1 MSFSILVSSG
11 HMPGSGIAGLHG
23 GFIPSILRNL
33 CIIFHSGYI
42 NLHSHKQCKSI
53 PPFSISSPA
62 FIVCRLFDEGHFDW
76 CEVISHCS
84 FDLPFSNNERC

>member
-42 NLHSHKQCKSI
+42 NLHSHKQCKSD
-53 PPFSISSPA
+53 PLSPHL
-62 FIVCRLFDEGHFDW
+62 RQPLLFVDFLMMAILTG
-76 CEVISHCS
+76 V
-84 FDLPFSNNERC
+84 R